1 MGQGPR
7 RALGATWRHSPPALA
22 SAELSWSANTGG
34 HTVHPAT
41 LSLLPHLPREEN
53 PPPCTP
59 LTDPQPPRQKPQHYL
74 PRQAN
79 ICNYKR
85 ERKNLPGLH
94 TPKRGCKMR
103 CLGAPFMYLL
113 GFSSIRPLRCHE
125 STPPPPHCWENS
137 GTASTYLKITTVLT
151 MDFSI
156 FHCAGSG
163 LHFCMFFSSYHGSR
177 PAD

>member
-22 SAELSWSANTGG
+22 SAELSWSANMGG

-41 LSLLPHLPREEN
+41 LSLHPHLPREEN

-125 STPPPPHCWENS
+125 STPPPPYCWENS